1 MNDQRALAIMSEL
14 PEARLPVSYEAAR
27 TALANCAQVDE
38 CKDWADKAL
47 ALASYAKQ
55 ANDETL
61 FKMATR
67 IRARAIQREGE
78 LLKEIEAQSG
88 RRTDLEPSPSSPIG
102 RWKRQ
107 FWADRS

>member
-61 FKMATR
+61 LRWRPASAR
-67 IRARAIQREGE
+67 ERSSARANY
-78 LLKEIEAQSG
+78 
-88 RRTDLEPSPSSPIG
+88 
-102 RWKRQ
+102 
-107 FWADRS
+107 